1 MLRRHH
7 ERPREL
13 VLRIDAVRP
22 GDELCSLR
30 AHVRHRGQRLRIP
43 PGLRHVP
50 SWANVRK
57 RNGAWGLPRG
67 RVHATHVQ
75 RPRLLVRLLAR
86 WLRRHDRLRHVRHVH
101 VRLRA
106 RRAAWELPCPAGLV
120 VHAEDLRGPGDRVRA
135 RDQWLRRVPRLR
147 ELPGRALLRQGPL
160 PARVHVGVKA
170 RSRSS
175 RRRGNRRLRSASL
188 RSARSS
194 VSP

>member
-7 ERPREL
+7 QRPREL
-13 VLRIDAVRP
+13 VLRIDALRA
-22 GDELCSLR
+22 GDELRSLR
-30 AHVRHRGQRLRIP
+30 AHVRRGGRRLRRP

-57 RNGAWGLPRG
+57 RRGARGLSHR
-67 RVHATHVQ
+67 RVHAADV
-75 RPRLLVRLLAR
+75 RWPRLLLRLLAR
-86 WLRRHDRLRHVRHVH
+86 RLRRHDPVRRVRHVH

-106 RRAAWELPCPAGLV
+106 RCASGELPCPPRLL
-120 VHAEDLRGPGDRVRA
+120 VHAEDLRRSGHRVRPHE
-135 RDQWLRRVPRLR
+135 QWLRRVPRLR
-147 ELPGRALLRQGPL
+147 ELPGRAPLRQRPL
-160 PARVHVGVKA
+160 PASLHVGVKA

-175 RRRGNRRLRSASL
+175 RRRANRRLPSASL